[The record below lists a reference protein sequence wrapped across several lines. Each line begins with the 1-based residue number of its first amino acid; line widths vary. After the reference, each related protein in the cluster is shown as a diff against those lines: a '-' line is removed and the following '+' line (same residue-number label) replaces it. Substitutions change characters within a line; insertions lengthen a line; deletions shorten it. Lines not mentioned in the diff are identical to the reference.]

1 MKIKKFRMNPY
12 KFRFQLPVYSGDAV
26 WELIP
31 QREPMVLVD
40 KFFGIDDRDSFSGLT
55 VTEDNLFCCDGILT
69 EEGVIEHF
77 AQSAAAR
84 IGFLFVQNN
93 ETVPIGFI
101 GAVSKFSIYVHP
113 RLGSELLT
121 VVSII
126 QEVGNITLAGVK
138 SWVGDEL
145 IAESEL
151 KIYLNK

>member
-1 MKIKKFRMNPY
+1 MNPY
-12 KFRFQLPVYSGDAV
+12 ISYFQHPIYSGDDI
-26 WELIP
+26 WKLIP
-31 QREPMVLVD
+31 QREPMVLID
-40 KFFGIDDRDSFSGLT
+40 KFFGIDNRDSFSGLT
-55 VTEDNLFCCDGILT
+55 VTEDNFFCYNDVLT

-93 ETVPIGFI
+93 ETVPVGFI
-101 GAVSKFSIYVHP
+101 GAVSKFSIHAHP
-113 RLGSELLT
+113 RVGSELQT

-138 SWVGDEL
+138 SWMGDEL
-145 IAESEL
+145 IAEGEL

>member
-1 MKIKKFRMNPY
+1 MNPY
-12 KFRFQLPVYSGDAV
+12 KTYFQDPVYSGDAI

-31 QREPMVLVD
+31 QREPMVMVD
-40 KFFGIDDRDSFSGLT
+40 QFFGIDGRDSFSGLT
-55 VTEDNLFCCDGILT
+55 VREENLFCRDGMLT

-93 ETVPIGFI
+93 ETVPVGFI
-101 GAVSKFSIYVHP
+101 GAVSKFSIYAHP
-113 RLGSELLT
+113 RVGSELLT

-126 QEVGNITLAGVK
+126 QEVGNITLARVK
-138 SWVGDEL
+138 SWLGDEL
-145 IAESEL
+145 IAESDL

>member
-1 MKIKKFRMNPY
+1 MKVNPY
-12 KFRFQLPVYSGDAV
+12 KTFFQDPVYSGDTIL
-26 WELIP
+26 ELIP
-31 QREPMVLVD
+31 QREPMVMVD
-40 KFFGIDDRDSFSGLT
+40 QFFGVDGCHSFSGLT
-55 VTEDNLFCCDGILT
+55 VTAENLFCCDGIFT

-101 GAVSKFSIYVHP
+101 GAVSKFSIYTYP
-113 RLGSELLT
+113 RVGSELWT

-126 QEVGNITLAGVK
+126 QEVGNITLARVK

-145 IAESEL
+145 IAESDL

>member
-1 MKIKKFRMNPY
+1 MNPY
-12 KFRFQLPVYSGDAV
+12 ISYFQYPVYSDDAAL
-26 WELIP
+26 ELIP
-31 QREPMVLVD
+31 QREPMVMID
-40 KFFGIDDRDSFSGLT
+40 KFFGIVDRESFSGFT
-55 VTEDNLFCCDGILT
+55 VTEENLFCCNGILT

-93 ETVPIGFI
+93 ETVPVGFI
-101 GAVSKFSIYVHP
+101 GAVSKFSIHTYP
-113 RLGSELLT
+113 RVGNELLT

-138 SWVGDEL
+138 SWVEDEL
-145 IAESEL
+145 IAEGEL